1 MSRKKVLITGASGFA
16 GQHLV
21 EQLKQ
26 QYEIIGTVSPTSSP
40 PSSDRA
46 SYVVLDV
53 ADGSAMQAIVKQHR
67 PDYVVHLAAQ
77 TTDWFRNPIKMFAT
91 NLTGT
96 INLYEAVS
104 LLKEKDGYNP
114 KILYV
119 SSSEVYGRTTN
130 PELISEDAPFY
141 PVNHYASSK
150 AAADRVSYGYSQ
162 SNKLNIVIAR
172 AFTHTGPG
180 KKQGTF
186 VSDMAAQIVQLEKD
200 PKSNEIRVGNL
211 DAIRDYLD
219 VRDVVLAY
227 KLIMETDLPPGTAL
241 NVCSG
246 KGVRVRDI
254 LESMIKLAS
263 KESKEIVAKNDPERM
278 RPSDVPVF
286 VGDSTKLMRATGWRP
301 SIRLEDTLGETLE
314 YWRESINKR

>member
-1 MSRKKVLITGASGFA
+1 MLKKKVLITGASGFV
-16 GQHLV
+16 GQHLIK
-21 EQLKQ
+21 QLKQ
-26 QYEIIGTVSPTSSP
+26 QYEIIGAVSPRSSL
-40 PSSDRA
+40 SSLDGVTYTA
-46 SYVVLDV
+46 LDV
-53 ADGSAMQAIVKQHR
+53 ADSEATQTIVEQQR
-67 PDYVVHLAAQ
+67 PDYIVHLAAQ
-77 TTDWFRNPIKMFAT
+77 TTNWFQNPAPMFAT
-91 NLTGT
+91 NLSGT
-96 INLYEAVS
+96 INLYEAVW

-186 VSDMAAQIVQLEKD
+186 VSDMAAQIVQLEQDAKG
-200 PKSNEIRVGNL
+200 NEIRVGNL
-211 DAIRDYLD
+211 NAVRDYLD
-219 VRDVVLAY
+219 VRDVVRAY
-227 KLIMETDLPPGTAL
+227 KLILEADLLPGTAL

-254 LESMIKLAS
+254 LDSMIKLAN
-263 KESKEIVAKNDPERM
+263 KEIVAKNDPERT

-286 VGDSTKLMRATGWRP
+286 VGDNTKLMQATGWKP
-301 SIRLEDTLGETLE
+301 SIQLEDTLSETLE
-314 YWRESINKR
+314 YWRRSINEKS